1 MNLYKRMT
9 SCIIRVLFNR
19 RWVKESI
26 LNINSWTLMA
36 LSTHLNWCINDLK
49 NIYIRYTWI
58 DALIV

>member
-1 MNLYKRMT
+1 MERKWFDMNLWMKEDNWN
-9 SCIIRVLFNR
+9 IIN
-19 RWVKESI
+19 KSI
-26 LNINSWTLMA
+26 LNIDSWTLMA